1 MHALPAPTA
10 VIADDERLMREQ
22 IIARLKE
29 AWPELSI
36 VGEASN
42 GREAV
47 AIVQS
52 LEPDIV
58 FLDISMPGMD
68 GIQAAQALAGQAHV
82 VFVTAHDQYAVSAFE
97 HGAIDYLLKPAEP
110 DRVALTCQRLRARLT
125 QKPDPMNDLLA
136 QLSQRLGAGGL
147 KPREYMRW
155 VQASVGANI
164 RMIPTSD
171 ILFFRAEDKYTRV
184 QTRGLEALIRKPI
197 KELIDELDPE
207 EFWQIHRGTLVNVAT
222 SSVRPATHRCRS
234 KTAPYLP
241 GGKRPAADAAVA
253 EQAAEARARR
263 PSEELSRYAKLRT
276 FGAAQM
282 KRWFGSS
289 FALWHPHESVR
300 RAL

>member
-1 MHALPAPTA
+1 MHPLPVPTA

-29 AWPELSI
+29 AWPELLV

-47 AIVQS
+47 ALVRS
-52 LEPDIV
+52 LEPDIL

-82 VFVTAHDQYAVSAFE
+82 VFVTAHDEYAISAFE
-97 HGAIDYLLKPAEP
+97 QGAVDYLLKPAEP
-110 DRVALTCQRLRARLT
+110 ERVALTCHRLRARLK

-136 QLSQRLGAGGL
+136 KLSQRLGAGAV

-184 QTRGLEALIRKPI
+184 QTRSFEALIRKPI

-207 EFWQIHRGTLVNVAT
+207 EFWQIHRAT
-222 SSVRPATHRCRS
+222 VVRV
-234 KTAPYLP
+234 
-241 GGKRPAADAAVA
+241 DAV
-253 EQAAEARARR
+253 EQV
-263 PSEELSRYAKLRT
+263 SRNFRGHQVVHVKGSDERLEVSRT
-276 FGAAQM
+276 FNHRFKQM
-282 KRWFGSS
+282 
-289 FALWHPHESVR
+289 
-300 RAL
+300 